1 MQVVVGDQLRD
12 QGTPDCPLKVHR
24 IESLVISCTGH
35 ERPSPPLEP
44 ASQTRMS
51 GLPRVMEVLTLNK
64 RPRRW
69 GQGRGRKDSGG
80 GRHFRYPPIT

>member
-1 MQVVVGDQLRD
+1 
-12 QGTPDCPLKVHR
+12 
-24 IESLVISCTGH
+24 
-35 ERPSPPLEP
+35 
-44 ASQTRMS
+44 MS

-80 GRHFRYPPIT
+80 GRHFRYPPNYVRDPVLLPNSRF